1 MRIRI
6 KNIGVIREAAVEIRG
21 ITVIAGEN
29 NTGKSTVGKS
39 LFVLFN
45 TLRHLDDRIRAARLS
60 LVERHLANFALRKPG
75 PISAGAAD
83 WSAAARRLA
92 ESVGTGGKTAVEAA
106 VQHWLKAMHQ
116 SAEPAEV
123 KGLVDGVAG
132 VLLYQDEDIRR
143 GVVQQALVS
152 EFGSRFCNVHC
163 EKEASELEL
172 TVRNAVTTVSLLQD
186 QVKRIDGAHSMDSLL
201 VYLDD
206 AASVALDVC
215 GRNSRAVDVFPE
227 RTRQVVEKLLHQADA
242 GVEGLIDGELK
253 RRQILP
259 IRKRLEAICGGR
271 LVEKDLA
278 LMYQADHSEVFYP
291 TSSLSAGLKVFLM
304 LQELIENGAIS
315 EHGTVVLDEPEIHL
329 HPEWQVALAEM
340 LVLLQKA
347 FRLHL
352 LVTTHSTY
360 FVGALDVYAKKYGVI
375 DDSRYYFAEK
385 SGEACT
391 LRDVTK
397 DLWVIYD
404 SLSEPCQ
411 TIENV
416 AMEVRD
422 ACS

>member
-1 MRIRI
+1 MRIQVR
-6 KNIGVIREAAVEIRG
+6 NIGVLHEATVEIRG

-39 LFVLFN
+39 LFLLFN

-60 LVERHLANFALRKPG
+60 LVERQLANFVSRNQRLVFARALDL
-75 PISAGAAD
+75 SSDAQ
-83 WSAAARRLA
+83 RLA
-92 ESVGTGGKTAVEAA
+92 EAAGQSGKAAVEAA
-106 VQHWLKAMHQ
+106 VQNWLKARHQ
-116 SAEPAEV
+116 TVKPKEVSA
-123 KGLVDGVAG
+123 LVDGVAS

-143 GVVQQALVS
+143 GVVQQDLVS
-152 EFGSRFCNVHC
+152 EFGSRFCNVNYA
-163 EKEASELEL
+163 KEVSELVM
-172 TVRNAVTTVSLLQD
+172 TVRGAATIVRVSQD
-186 QVKRIDGAHSMDSLL
+186 LVERIDGAHSMDSLP
-201 VYLDD
+201 VYIDD

-215 GRNSRAVDVFPE
+215 GHNIRAVDVFQE
-227 RTRQVVEKLLHQADA
+227 RTRQVVEQLLRRTVNS
-242 GVEGLIDGELK
+242 VESVIGGELK
-253 RRQILP
+253 RQQIGP
-259 IRKRLEAICGGR
+259 ILKRLEEICGGR
-271 LVEKDLA
+271 LVEKDMA
-278 LMYQADHSEVFYP
+278 LMYRADHSEVFYP

-315 EHGTVVLDEPEIHL
+315 ENGTVVLDEPEIHL

-347 FRLHL
+347 FSLHL

-375 DDSRYYFAEK
+375 DDNRYYFAERC
-385 SGEACT
+385 GEACT

-397 DLWVIYD
+397 NLWVIYD

-422 ACS
+422 ARS